1 MGWKLNNDRQIW
13 MQLVEVLRMRIVTG
27 RYPAGERMPSVREL
41 AAEAG
46 VNPNTMQRA
55 LSALEESMLV
65 SAVRSTGRFVTQD
78 EALIATARE
87 KIAEEELDQF
97 LIQMHQL
104 GYDTDA
110 IAQLIAKRRKK
121 DE

>member
-78 EALIATARE
+78 EALIAAARE

>member
-1 MGWKLNNDRQIW
+1 MGWKLTNDRQIW

-27 RYPAGERMPSVREL
+27 QYPAGERMPSVREL

>member
-1 MGWKLNNDRQIW
+1 MGWKLNSDRQIW
-13 MQLVEVLRMRIVTG
+13 LQLVEVLRMRIVTG
-27 RYPAGERMPSVREL
+27 QYPAGARMPSVREL

-55 LSALEESMLV
+55 LSALEESRLV

-78 EALIATARE
+78 EALIAAARE

-97 LIQMHQL
+97 LVQMHQL

>member
-1 MGWKLNNDRQIW
+1 MGWKLTNDRQIW

-27 RYPAGERMPSVREL
+27 QYPAGERMPSVREL

-78 EALIATARE
+78 EALIAAARE